1 MHAFLTFIR
10 KNNQD
15 IHMLGIKNPENI
27 IELSKF
33 NLKSG
38 QPIIAVVID
47 KVLLSLYIL
56 DSLGNIMQIYGKND
70 SLFELNKIYDLSLVN
85 LKKYNYI
92 KTLLINSFSC
102 LSIEESKYKLKDLE
116 DLEDRIFCNILHL
129 KIDLYKCKRLVIR
142 EINKSNIDN
151 DLKIRL
157 IYNIRKNKISNRKIL
172 RKKID
177 IDLQGYSIN
186 IDTLIP

>member
-1 MHAFLTFIR
+1 
-10 KNNQD
+10 
-15 IHMLGIKNPENI
+15 MLGIKNPENI

-47 KVLLSLYIL
+47 KELLSLYIL

-70 SLFELNKIYDLSLVN
+70 SLFDLNKIYDLSLVN

-92 KTLLINSFSC
+92 KTLLINSFSS

-129 KIDLYKCKRLVIR
+129 KIDLYKCKQLVIR
-142 EINKSNIDN
+142 EINKSNLDN
-151 DLKIRL
+151 DLRIRL
-157 IYNIRKNKISNRKIL
+157 IYNIKKNKISNRKIL

-186 IDTLIP
+186 IDSLIP

>member
-47 KVLLSLYIL
+47 KELLSLYIL

-70 SLFELNKIYDLSLVN
+70 SLFDLNKIYDLSLVN

-92 KTLLINSFSC
+92 KTLLINVSLRTGTVCRKRWVS
-102 LSIEESKYKLKDLE
+102 LKQMSVSWSYLA
-116 DLEDRIFCNILHL
+116 L
-129 KIDLYKCKRLVIR
+129 
-142 EINKSNIDN
+142 
-151 DLKIRL
+151 
-157 IYNIRKNKISNRKIL
+157 
-172 RKKID
+172 
-177 IDLQGYSIN
+177 
-186 IDTLIP
+186 